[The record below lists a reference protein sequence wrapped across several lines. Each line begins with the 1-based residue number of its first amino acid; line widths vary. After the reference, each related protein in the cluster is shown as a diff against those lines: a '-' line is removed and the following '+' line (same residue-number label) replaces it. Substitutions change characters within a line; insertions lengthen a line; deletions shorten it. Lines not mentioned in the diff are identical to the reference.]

1 MPPTALESPKMA
13 ARRKTARK
21 PTTRRTTKST
31 ARRRS
36 PANPAVRRSRTKT
49 VRRRVT
55 TRARKTTRRATT
67 RQTIALPGGINL
79 NIGKTG
85 ISVSARGGPKAGT
98 WSLPGGY
105 TIGR

>member
-1 MPPTALESPKMA
+1 MP
-13 ARRKTARK
+13 ARRKTAR
-21 PTTRRTTKST
+21 TTTSRRTTKAS

-36 PANPAVRRSRTKT
+36 PAKPAVRRSRTKT

-55 TRARKTTRRATT
+55 TRSRKTTRRTSK

-85 ISVSARGGPKAGT
+85 ISVSTRGGPSAGT